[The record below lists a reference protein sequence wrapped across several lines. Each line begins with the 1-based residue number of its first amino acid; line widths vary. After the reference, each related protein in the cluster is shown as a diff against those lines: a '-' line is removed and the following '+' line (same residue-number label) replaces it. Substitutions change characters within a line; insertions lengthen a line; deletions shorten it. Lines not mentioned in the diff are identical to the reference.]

1 MRRDNDHL
9 IIRRPEPS
17 ANYYRIPRTKTG
29 HRFLGF
35 LGEFGFKSD
44 EAVAYNYYAAY
55 YLNKPQRNFLLHVPP
70 SYSLPGTIER
80 FPLNRITEWQ
90 HDLDERYLERWTEEE
105 AKRKAKANGFRRRL

>member
-1 MRRDNDHL
+1 MRPDKQS
-9 IIRRPEPS
+9 IITVRSKETLDG
-17 ANYYRIPRTKTG
+17 YYRIPANLSKTG
-29 HRFLGF
+29 YRFLKF

-90 HDLDERYLERWTEEE
+90 HDLDESYLKRWEEKERPKPSW
-105 AKRKAKANGFRRRL
+105 RRM

>member
-55 YLNKPQRNFLLHVPP
+55 YLNKPQRNFFLHVPP